1 MEEIKVTVSIKNSGN
16 VQEISEEE
24 KLRKEEDERQKKL
37 QEIRDTNEKVREE
50 AKKARR
56 ASRPMFAAKI
66 CSMVKT
72 INESYDE
79 TEIKT
84 MRIVL
89 RVFLKDLGSHKTGRH
104 ATIVKRLQEAMRERE
119 LLRLSENEALIL
131 AEAAVRYEI
140 SFVKLKEKKDKTVQK
155 MRQ

>member
-1 MEEIKVTVSIKNSGN
+1 MEEIKVTVAIENSGN
-16 VQEISEEE
+16 NLETSEEE
-24 KLRKEEDERQKKL
+24 KLRKAEEERQKKL
-37 QEIRDTNEKVREE
+37 QEIKETNEKVREE
-50 AKKARR
+50 ARKARR
-56 ASRPMFAAKI
+56 ASRPMFATKI
-66 CSMVKT
+66 RSMVKT

-89 RVFLKDLGSHKTGRH
+89 RVFLKDLASHKTGRH

-119 LLRLSENEALIL
+119 LLRLSENDALIL

-140 SFVKLKEKKDKTVQK
+140 SFVRLKEDKPVHK
-155 MRQ
+155 M

>member
-37 QEIRDTNEKVREE
+37 QEIRETNEKVREE

-79 TEIKT
+79 AEVKLTRSVFK
-84 MRIVL
+84 
-89 RVFLKDLGSHKTGRH
+89 VFLADLASHKMGKH
-104 ATIVKRLQEAMRERE
+104 MAVVKRIREAMKEKQN
-119 LLRLSENEALIL
+119 LRLSENEALIL
-131 AEAAVRYEI
+131 AEAALRYEI
-140 SFVKLKEKKDKTVQK
+140 TLVKLKDKPVQK
-155 MRQ
+155 M

>member
-1 MEEIKVTVSIKNSGN
+1 MEEIKVTVAIENNGN
-16 VQEISEEE
+16 NLEINEEG
-24 KLRKEEDERQKKL
+24 KLRKEEEERQKQL
-37 QEIRDTNEKVREE
+37 QEIREINKKVREE

-66 CSMVKT
+66 RSMVKT

-79 TEIKT
+79 TEVKT
-84 MRIVL
+84 IRTVL
-89 RVFLKDLGSHKTGRH
+89 RVFLKDLAAHKTGRH
-104 ATIVKRLQEAMRERE
+104 AAVVKRLQEALRERE

-140 SFVKLKEKKDKTVQK
+140 SFVRLKEDKPVHK
-155 MRQ
+155 M